1 MTGSG
6 SAESE
11 GVEPEDLRSGD
22 PSAVSAGADAAGS
35 RRHDRGWLNQR
46 TLLLYLLGGLLIA
59 TIPVVVAR
67 FVDQPPG
74 ETYTVDIPPGTAAAI
89 AAGQDVDVIPD
100 ELDFTVRDVLI
111 IVNRDAV
118 AHTIGPFEIG
128 PGERAEHSFN
138 EVAAISAYCSLH
150 PSGSISISIGDG

>member
-1 MTGSG
+1 MAGSG

-11 GVEPEDLRSGD
+11 GVEPEGLEPGD
-22 PSAVSAGADAAGS
+22 PPAVGAGAGAAGPS
-35 RRHDRGWLNQR
+35 RRDRGWPNQR
-46 TLLLYLLGGLLIA
+46 TLLLYLVGGLLIA

-74 ETYTVDIPPGTAAAI
+74 DTYTIDIPPGTAAAL
-89 AAGQDVDVIPD
+89 AAGQDVEVIPD
-100 ELDFTVRDVLI
+100 ELDLTLRDVLI
-111 IVNRDAV
+111 IVNRDSV

-128 PGERAEHSFN
+128 PGEQSEHSFN

-150 PSGSISISIGDG
+150 PSGSISISIGE